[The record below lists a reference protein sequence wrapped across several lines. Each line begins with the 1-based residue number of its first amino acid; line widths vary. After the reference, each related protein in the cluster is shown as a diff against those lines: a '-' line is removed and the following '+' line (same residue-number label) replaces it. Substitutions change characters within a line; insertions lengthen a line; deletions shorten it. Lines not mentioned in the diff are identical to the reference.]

1 MTLLPDDIAI
11 SGFGCN
17 LQAIHCLLMRIAI
30 LNYPDAVPTC
40 VTGPADIWYGMSRM
54 YPVLTGTEMKQ
65 PIDIDFI
72 STSGKALFSTAFG
85 GQKQKKLPPA
95 AVYDLVIIP
104 AMRYE
109 KVRAVL
115 EGEQTLIKW
124 LQKQYAQGAELASI
138 CIGAFLLAA
147 TGLLTGKKA
156 TTNWLFA
163 DQFRKQ
169 FPYVELE
176 DDKVIVDQGRLHSCG
191 GAFSFTSFMIYM
203 IEKFCGHEQSIIASK
218 ILMINVHDLPQS
230 TFSIFRF
237 QHEHAD
243 EAIAGAQQYIEKH
256 YKQSL
261 SLEALASRCNMSVRN
276 FIRRFE
282 QATTNTPL
290 EYLQRVRIEAAKKFL
305 ETRNE
310 GVAQIASRC
319 GYEDVDYFG
328 KIFRRHVAMTPRAYR
343 EKYGKN

>member
-1 MTLLPDDIAI
+1 
-11 SGFGCN
+11 
-17 LQAIHCLLMRIAI
+17 MRIAI
-30 LNYPDAVPTC
+30 LNYADAVPTC
-40 VTGPADIWYGMSRM
+40 VTGPADIWNGMRRL
-54 YPVLTGTEMKQ
+54 YPVLTGSEMKES
-65 PIDIDFI
+65 IEIDFI
-72 STSGKALFSTAFG
+72 SSSGKALFATSVD
-85 GQKQKKLPPA
+85 GQKQKKLAPA

-109 KVRAVL
+109 KVQLVL
-115 EGEQTLIKW
+115 EREQTLIKW
-124 LQKQYAQGAELASI
+124 LPKQYAQGAELASI
-138 CIGAFLLAA
+138 CVGAFLLAA

-163 DQFRKQ
+163 DMFRKQ

-176 DDKVIVDQGRLHSCG
+176 DDKVIVDQGRLYSCG
-191 GAFSFTSFMIYM
+191 GAFSFTSFMIYL
-203 IEKFCGHEQSIIASK
+203 IEKFCGHEESVIASK

-243 EAIAGAQQYIEKH
+243 EVIAGAQQYIEKN

-261 SLEALASRCNMSVRN
+261 SLEALAGRCNMSTRN

-290 EYLQRVRIEAAKKFL
+290 EYLQRVRIEAAKKIL
-305 ETRNE
+305 ESKKE
-310 GVAQIASRC
+310 GIAQIASRC

-328 KIFRRHVAMTPRAYR
+328 KIFRRYVAMTPRAYR
-343 EKYGKN
+343 EKYGRNKNV